1 MPVTVEGTVDVIV
14 DLHHDNPFDAAKAK
28 AAGIAAII
36 HKASEGATFKDDQ
49 YKGFCGFQLWWF
61 DKHRGVCDCCESHW
75 TDRRKKITHYSLDK
89 AAKILWKHRDSLY
102 VRKKHVSEDKRIQ
115 ILEQMQDVR

>member
-1 MPVTVEGTVDVIV
+1 MKKLE
-14 DLHHDNPFDAAKAK
+14 AKDK
-28 AAGIAAII
+28 AHIKELLYGEWVFGI
-36 HKASEGATFKDDQ
+36 KDDQ